1 MPAEEYSN
9 LILLSEIRLNFGY
22 ANREDEEIPA
32 INEVLSHG
40 NMSYLMIATAARLL
54 LEGHTLGDGGS
65 TTPFEGRHGP
75 STVNRLS
82 LMKAHHVDAPTAAVY
97 DNIKATLG
105 RHFGNTDCR
114 AFARWPSQLAL
125 A

>member
-1 MPAEEYSN
+1 M
-9 LILLSEIRLNFGY
+9 I
-22 ANREDEEIPA
+22 
-32 INEVLSHG
+32 SHG

-54 LEGHTLGDGGS
+54 LEGHTLRDGGS
-65 TTPFEGRHGP
+65 TTPFEGWHEP

-105 RHFGNTDCR
+105 RQFGNTDCR